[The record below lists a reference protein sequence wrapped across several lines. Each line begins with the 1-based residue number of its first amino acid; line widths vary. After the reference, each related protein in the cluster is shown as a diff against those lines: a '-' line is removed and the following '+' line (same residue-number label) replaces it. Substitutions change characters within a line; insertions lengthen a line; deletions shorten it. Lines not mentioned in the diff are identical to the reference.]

1 MWRVIADLLLLN
13 LAFIISRVVGLLDLR
28 NMFLEIRAQRER
40 HEKKSKKKFEL
51 HWKTNRRMIVVDT
64 EQTTMLIS
72 HIARK
77 SKRLGIR
84 KNTRI
89 AEMGTTILPWMQ
101 TRLCLWKM
109 IKEEKSEY
117 LCIWLGQ

>member
-13 LAFIISRVVGLLDLR
+13 LAFIISRVVDLLDLR

-40 HEKKSKKKFEL
+40 HEILAKDPMQKLKKKFEL
-51 HWKTNRRMIVVDT
+51 HWKTNRRMIAVDT

-89 AEMGTTILPWMQ
+89 VEMGTTILPWMQ
-101 TRLCLWKM
+101 TRLCL
-109 IKEEKSEY
+109 
-117 LCIWLGQ
+117 